1 MGETFDRAAKRI
13 AKRGSAKTACRIF
26 KWAAAAKRALT
37 LDELREALS
46 YEPGIPYS
54 IAGKRP
60 NNLECIA
67 VWCENLVKLD
77 EELQIIQF
85 THHSVLQHFLEQPSD
100 PSLQSF
106 HITLEEADHFIGE
119 ICVTYLNSNDFK
131 TDLIRNPAALPTQ
144 LPNHIIEN
152 TLEGKGLTSRIMR
165 TTQNLNSQRRHKFT
179 KSKESRIVIR
189 NTLEDPTGTLR
200 LGHPF
205 FDYALDYWLLHTR
218 NFEEGKSR
226 TWNLWKQMI
235 RGSHGL
241 VRTPWSPTEF
251 HDRAP
256 IVYQWIDKHDH
267 CAVFLQVV
275 SISVLDVAERIDL
288 ICRYAKLG
296 RIGYINILISLID
309 TEEELYHGL
318 PYAAWGGHLEV
329 VQRLLD
335 ANADVNAGGEDG
347 GRTALQAAVSG
358 GHLEI
363 VQRLLDANADVNA
376 GVEDGGRTALR
387 SAASGGHLEIV
398 QRLLDANADV
408 NAGGEDGGRTA
419 LQAAASGGHLEIVQR
434 LLDANADVN
443 AASADGGR
451 TALQAAASGGH
462 LEVVQK
468 LLDANADVNTDTRDG
483 GLTALQAAT
492 RGGHSEVVALLKSFG
507 ARK

>member
-1 MGETFDRAAKRI
+1 MGETFDRATKRI

-46 YEPGIPYS
+46 YEPGVPYS

-60 NNLECIA
+60 NNLERIA
-67 VWCENLVKLD
+67 AGCENLVKLD
-77 EELQIIQF
+77 EELQTIQF
-85 THHSVLQHFLEQPSD
+85 THHSVLQHLLEQPSD
-100 PSLQSF
+100 SSLQCF
-106 HITLEEADHFIGE
+106 HIMLEEADHFIGE

-144 LPNHIIEN
+144 LPNYIVEN
-152 TLEGKGLTSRIMR
+152 TLKGKGLTSRIMLKA
-165 TTQNLNSQRRHKFT
+165 QNLNTQSHHKFT
-179 KSKESRIVIR
+179 KSKESTIVIR

-205 FDYALDYWLLHTR
+205 LDYALDYWLLHTR
-218 NFEEGKSR
+218 NFEEGKSK

-241 VRTPWSPTEF
+241 VRTPWSLAEF

-267 CAVFLQVV
+267 VAAFLQVV
-275 SISVLDVAERIDL
+275 SNSILNDTERINL
-288 ICRYAKLG
+288 ICHYAELG
-296 RIGYINILISLID
+296 RLKHINILIGLIN
-309 TEEELYHGL
+309 TEEELSYGL
-318 PYAAWGGHLEV
+318 PYAARAGHLEV

-335 ANADVNAGGEDG
+335 ANADVNAGARYQGW
-347 GRTALQAAVSG
+347 
-358 GHLEI
+358 
-363 VQRLLDANADVNA
+363 
-376 GVEDGGRTALR
+376 
-387 SAASGGHLEIV
+387 
-398 QRLLDANADV
+398 
-408 NAGGEDGGRTA
+408 TA
-419 LQAAASGGHLEIVQR
+419 LQAAAWCGHLEVVQR

-443 AASADGGR
+443 AAGGTYGPWTALQHATGGGHVEVVQRLLDANAVANAAGYRAR
-451 TALQAAASGGH
+451 TALQLAASGGH
-462 LEVVQK
+462 FEVVQR
-468 LLDANADVNTDTRDG
+468 LLDAKADVNSASGARGGYG

-492 RGGHSEVVALLKSFG
+492 EGGHSKVVALLKLFG